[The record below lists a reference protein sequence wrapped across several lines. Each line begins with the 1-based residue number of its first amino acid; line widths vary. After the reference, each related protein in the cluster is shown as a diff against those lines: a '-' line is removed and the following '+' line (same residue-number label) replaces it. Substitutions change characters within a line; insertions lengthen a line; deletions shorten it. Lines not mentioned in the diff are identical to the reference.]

1 MLLIC
6 CFKLELVQ
14 PIGNSTSFKISLGS
28 ILLIS
33 EELDPC
39 GTTCTALSIIISRN
53 KESLDKR
60 LMIWK
65 VSALAVIAKVMPM
78 IIATPLALRL

>member
-1 MLLIC
+1 MLA
-6 CFKLELVQ
+6 LVQ

-33 EELDPC
+33 EGLEPC
-39 GTTCTALSIIISRN
+39 GATFTAWLIIISRN

-65 VSALAVIAKVMPM
+65 VSALVVIAKVMPM